1 MWPIGM
7 PGIDKQFWKAVDKGI
22 HFCSFILIDVLERFL
37 DLIKL
42 SRLNDPFIAP
52 DKFALSEPEG
62 DDLPF
67 AIITYLF
74 SN

>member
-1 MWPIGM
+1 
-7 PGIDKQFWKAVDKGI
+7 
-22 HFCSFILIDVLERFL
+22 VLERFL

-52 DKFALSEPEG
+52 DRFALSEPEG

-67 AIITYLF
+67 AMLTF
-74 SN
+74 